1 MFQKE
6 NHIFARRDARL
17 YASDAVFDGIQPAIK
32 G

>member
-17 YASDAVFDGIQPAIK
+17 YASGADLYGIQPAVK